1 MVRIWLRT
9 GVLRKD
15 GNVELRRVFEKEV
28 LPLIGN
34 KSVRATSEQ
43 DMRDLLTKRRRIGR
57 LRA

>member
-34 KSVRATSEQ
+34 KSVRATTEQ
-43 DMRDLLTKRRRIGR
+43 DLRDLLTKHGRLWR